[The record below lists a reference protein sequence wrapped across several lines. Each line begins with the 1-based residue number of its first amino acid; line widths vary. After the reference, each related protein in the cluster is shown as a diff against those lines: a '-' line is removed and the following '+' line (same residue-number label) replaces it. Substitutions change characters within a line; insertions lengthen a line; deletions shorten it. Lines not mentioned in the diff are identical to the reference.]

1 MEEVNTITFNT
12 RKIYKKKKRQG
23 KAGRERETHTQTE
36 KSKYL
41 SHFLDGNGCC
51 V

>member
-12 RKIYKKKKRQG
+12 RKIYKKKRQG

-41 SHFLDGNGCC
+41 SHFFRW
-51 V
+51 